1 MVMPMKATFRTS
13 LPSKTPMSTILF
25 NSNYYIY
32 FFYLLNLNDAIV
44 FVKANTLVIQPK
56 KFHFHPLRK
65 TKKRKRK
72 RKEKKKKPYLSH
84 KASAYTNHKL
94 YFLTSYMHDK
104 YFIYVHRFQY

>member
-1 MVMPMKATFRTS
+1 
-13 LPSKTPMSTILF
+13 MSTILF

-72 RKEKKKKPYLSH
+72 KRKEKESIP
-84 KASAYTNHKL
+84 
-94 YFLTSYMHDK
+94 FP
-104 YFIYVHRFQY
+104 

>member
-32 FFYLLNLNDAIV
+32 FLYLVNLNDAIV
-44 FVKANTLVIQPK
+44 FIKANTLVIQPK

-72 RKEKKKKPYLSH
+72 KRKEKESIP
-84 KASAYTNHKL
+84 
-94 YFLTSYMHDK
+94 FP
-104 YFIYVHRFQY
+104 